1 MRMKGDG
8 GAVWSDLRKKI
19 FLAYENSSESRC
31 AYLLPVAQY
40 SWNESIE
47 KIYDFFAQNEVNKRQ
62 LMASRRVD
70 LQLPGNYDYQR
81 ILHSDD
87 LSWVDKIKYCMQAG
101 SINQFQW
108 NFDYYLTWMSFQLSH
123 RIFLFFI
130 WSRSPLRSLTKSKSI
145 LHDSRKFIAS

>member
-8 GAVWSDLRKKI
+8 GAVWSDLRKKYSQHTKTLQNLVVHTF
-19 FLAYENSSESRC
+19 FLWPNTHGMKVSRR
-31 AYLLPVAQY
+31 YT
-40 SWNESIE
+40 I
-47 KIYDFFAQNEVNKRQ
+47 FFAQNEVNKRQ

-108 NFDYYLTWMSFQLSH
+108 NFDYYLTWMSFQLSY